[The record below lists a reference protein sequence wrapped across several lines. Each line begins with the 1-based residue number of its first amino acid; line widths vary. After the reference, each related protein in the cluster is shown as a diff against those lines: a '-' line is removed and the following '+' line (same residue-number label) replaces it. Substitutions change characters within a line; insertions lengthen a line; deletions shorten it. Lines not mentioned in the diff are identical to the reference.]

1 VFAMKINLQ
10 AENALEWLAIK
21 LNLAPRPL
29 IDTQVSFSTARA
41 IMVAAELGIF
51 EAIGTQTKTAD
62 EIAQICQ
69 IHPQGTSHLL
79 NCLVGV
85 GYLQWRCAK
94 YSLKRTYQ
102 KWLLNGS
109 EANLIAKLRFQLLE
123 WEWMTKLEGY
133 VRSGSPLEVHSTMS
147 KQEWEL
153 YQKGMRDLSFNAAK
167 ELARKIPVP
176 KGAVSM
182 LDIGGSHGLYSI
194 ELCMRHPTLTS
205 TILELP
211 GAIESATVIARK
223 YDKTGRVKHVAGNAL
238 TDNLGKNEY
247 DLVLINNL
255 SHHFTADQNRSLAIK
270 VAHALKPGGV
280 CAIGD
285 MIRAERPGE
294 GGVVAS
300 TFGLFFSLTSSS
312 GSWSVSEMQSWQKAA
327 GLIPEKT
334 VAAITIPGWKMIIA
348 RRAYDR

>member
-1 VFAMKINLQ
+1 MINLQ
-10 AENALEWLAIK
+10 AENLLELLAMK

-29 IDTQVSFSTARA
+29 IDTQVSFSAARA

-109 EANLIAKLRFQLLE
+109 DANLIGKLRFQLFE
-123 WEWMTKLEGY
+123 WQWMAKLEDY
-133 VRSGSPLEVHSTMS
+133 VRSGNPLELHSRMS
-147 KQEWEL
+147 GKEWEL
-153 YQKGMRDLSFNAAK
+153 YQEAMRDLSFNT
-167 ELARKIPVP
+167 AREMAGKIPMP
-176 KGAVSM
+176 KGAVRM

-194 ELCMRHPTLTS
+194 AICKQHPALTS

-211 GAIESATVIARK
+211 GAIESAIGIAER
-223 YDKTGRVKHVAGNAL
+223 YDTTGRVKHVAGDAR
-238 TDNLGKNEY
+238 TDDLGSNEY

-255 SHHFTADQNRSLAIK
+255 VHHFTADQNRTLALK
-270 VAHALKPGGV
+270 VSNALKPGGI

-285 MIRAERPGE
+285 LIRPESPGE
-294 GGVVAS
+294 GGVIAS
-300 TFGLFFSLTSSS
+300 TFGLYFSLTSLS
-312 GSWSVSEMQSWQKAA
+312 GSWSSAEIESWQKAA
-327 GLIPEKT
+327 RLTPKKT
-334 VAAITIPGWKMIIA
+334 VSARSIPGWKMIIA
-348 RRAYDR
+348 EKAYEDRR